1 QWTLVQ
7 IEDETRPA
15 RATQPSLS
23 VGVGEPAV
31 SQRELALPERP
42 QADHVSIV
50 TAPVYISST
59 AM

>member
-1 QWTLVQ
+1 VQ

-15 RATQPSLS
+15 RATQPSPS

-42 QADHVSIV
+42 QAEHVSIV